1 MRNIKAKDF
10 VAPWAIFVIGTLLVG
25 VFKTALV
32 VQVEHLT
39 FIAGGSVSTVKM
51 VAYSVLVLIGVPLS
65 FMVYYWSIKQF
76 LIPKI
81 EASNERRA

>member
-1 MRNIKAKDF
+1 MRIIKAKDF
-10 VAPWAIFVIGTLLVG
+10 IAPWAIFVIGTLLVG

-39 FIAGGSVSTVKM
+39 LIAGGSIATVKM
-51 VAYSVLVLIGVPLS
+51 VAYSVLLLIGVPLS
-65 FMVYYWSIKQF
+65 FLIYYWCIKQF

-81 EASNERRA
+81 EASNERGA